1 MRIHPLSRSIIST
14 FILMSIGLVGFSGSL
29 DSMHAAGNAP
39 AAPRPAASG
48 GLFPDPEPLLVE
60 KATLRNLLGAL
71 LKKDGTTAEP
81 IIWQFLATMSKS
93 KDQGI
98 GPSEYLAGAYKAERL
113 KGTDA
118 ATVQNCLLSAW
129 AGAQSL
135 ALFTPDNIT
144 RMERGGA
151 PYGTRGADRG
161 RAVNIDTTAL
171 PTVTLTTAMLSR
183 KAVAVATP
191 NPTQETAPAAPTF
204 AVATVEVKM
213 HEKVSLDQA
222 GIRGMDF
229 SLEGVDPHNSVVF
242 TFEDRLTHHYGYG
255 DRMERLSQFS
265 QQMGSA
271 NGLNRMTTF
280 APQDIPDSKL
290 RGVKLVTIPFGAI
303 YLDEDIGMGVT
314 YKIVIRVASEALMY
328 DRLPPERRKLYDL
341 HNPAP

>member
-1 MRIHPLSRSIIST
+1 MRIHPLSRSIISK
-14 FILMSIGLVGFSGSL
+14 FVLISIGLAGFSF
-29 DSMHAAGNAP
+29 DRAQAAESAVGAP
-39 AAPRPAASG
+39 KPAASG

-60 KATLRNLLGAL
+60 KATLRNLLDAL
-71 LKKDGTTAEP
+71 SKKDGTTAEP

-93 KDQGI
+93 KDQGV
-98 GPSEYLAGAYKAERL
+98 GPSEYLAGAYRMERL

-118 ATVQNCLLSAW
+118 AAVQNCLLSAW

-135 ALFTPDNIT
+135 ALFIPENIV

-171 PTVTLTTAMLSR
+171 PTVTLTTAMPSR
-183 KAVAVATP
+183 KAVAV
-191 NPTQETAPAAPTF
+191 PTSSAASQPAPAAPTF
-204 AVATVEVKM
+204 TVATVEVKL
-213 HEKVSLDQA
+213 HEKISLDRA

-242 TFEDRLTHHYGYG
+242 TFEDRVTHHYGYG

-271 NGLNRMTTF
+271 NGLNRMTSF
-280 APQDIPDSKL
+280 AVQDIPDSKV
-290 RGVKLVTIPFGAI
+290 RGVKLETLPFGAI
-303 YLDEDIGMGVT
+303 YLDSDIGMGVT
-314 YKIVIRVASEALMY
+314 YKIVIRVASEALQY
-328 DRLPPERRKLYDL
+328 DQLPPERRKLYDL
-341 HNPAP
+341 HSPAP